1 MVEEKLQC
9 PEHAECKNKNCFK
22 SAVGSFKRWAQTI
35 GHESNRG
42 SQSPV
47 PNQMNNTHTFP
58 PANRISSL
66 VGSNSG
72 NVDNRLETRAIL
84 SFILLKELGSEF
96 EGSDKLVV
104 MANSAPPCT
113 HQIYSEILKIPSE
126 QRKGIKNLT
135 DQVSLDPRS
144 YQHDIT
150 KVFKEFVSHT
160 PQCEAGKPTF
170 GMLLCLI
177 VYLIE
182 LCRRFLDNDRGY
194 EIPSIHNTATRLM
207 LDAEHQLS
215 PANWTEYL
223 ENHPPR
229 ERSDRPPLERRPSA
243 AANAAAMIFHMV
255 EAYSKYTK

>member
-1 MVEEKLQC
+1 MKTCRVFPMSNGHSTLCSRFCTCKL
-9 PEHAECKNKNCFK
+9 
-22 SAVGSFKRWAQTI
+22 SFVTRWAQTI

-72 NVDNRLETRAIL
+72 VDNRLETRAIL

>member
-1 MVEEKLQC
+1 MKSCSVVPMSHSSLCSRFCPCKL
-9 PEHAECKNKNCFK
+9 
-22 SAVGSFKRWAQTI
+22 SIIRWAQTI

-42 SQSPV
+42 SESPV
-47 PNQMNNTHTFP
+47 PNQMNNNHSFQ
-58 PANRISSL
+58 PANNRISSL
-66 VGSNSG
+66 IGQNNG
-72 NVDNRLETRAIL
+72 VDTRVETRAIL
-84 SFILLKELGSEF
+84 SFILIQELGSDF

-104 MANSAPPCT
+104 MANSAPPCAT
-113 HQIYSEILKIPSE
+113 SIYSEILKIPSE

-160 PQCEAGKPTF
+160 QYEAGKPTF

-177 VYLIE
+177 VYLVE
-182 LCRRFLDNDRGY
+182 LCRRFLDNDRGN

-215 PANWTEYL
+215 PANWAEYL

-229 ERSDRPPLERRPSA
+229 EKSERPPLERRPSA
-243 AANAAAMIFHMV
+243 AANAAAMIFSMV

>member
-1 MVEEKLQC
+1 MDPELTVENRYYLRSHHGHGLCQLQ
-9 PEHAECKNKNCFK
+9 
-22 SAVGSFKRWAQTI
+22 WAQTI

>member
-1 MVEEKLQC
+1 MKVVSRSMNNGHNPLC
-9 PEHAECKNKNCFK
+9 
-22 SAVGSFKRWAQTI
+22 SRSFCTCNFRRWAQTI
-35 GHESNRG
+35 GHESSRG
-42 SQSPV
+42 SSPV
-47 PNQMNNTHTFP
+47 PNQMSNSHTCQPNT
-58 PANRISSL
+58 NRIVDLLGSSN
-66 VGSNSG
+66 G
-72 NVDNRLETRAIL
+72 VDNRVETRAIL
-84 SFILLKELGSEF
+84 SFILIKELGSEF

-104 MANSAPPCT
+104 MANSAPSFADS
-113 HQIYSEILKIPSE
+113 IYSEILKIPSE

-160 PQCEAGKPTF
+160 QYEAGKPTF

-177 VYLIE
+177 VYLVE
-182 LCRRFLDNDRGY
+182 LCRRFLENDRGY

-215 PANWTEYL
+215 PANWAEYL

-229 ERSDRPPLERRPSA
+229 ERTDRPHTLERRPSA
-243 AANAAAMIFHMV
+243 AANAAAMIFSMV
-255 EAYSKYTK
+255 EAYSKYTKWR

>member
-1 MVEEKLQC
+1 
-9 PEHAECKNKNCFK
+9 
-22 SAVGSFKRWAQTI
+22 
-35 GHESNRG
+35 
-42 SQSPV
+42 
-47 PNQMNNTHTFP
+47 MNNNHSFQ
-58 PANRISSL
+58 PANNRISSL
-66 VGSNSG
+66 IGQNNG
-72 NVDNRLETRAIL
+72 VDTRVETRAIL
-84 SFILLKELGSEF
+84 SFILIQELGSDF

-104 MANSAPPCT
+104 MANSAPPCAT
-113 HQIYSEILKIPSE
+113 SIYSEILKIPSE

-160 PQCEAGKPTF
+160 QYEAGKPTF

-177 VYLIE
+177 VYLVE
-182 LCRRFLDNDRGY
+182 LCRRFLDNDRGN

-215 PANWTEYL
+215 PANWAEYL

-229 ERSDRPPLERRPSA
+229 EKSERPPLERRPSA
-243 AANAAAMIFHMV
+243 AANAAAMIFSMV
-255 EAYSKYTK
+255 EAYSKYTKWR